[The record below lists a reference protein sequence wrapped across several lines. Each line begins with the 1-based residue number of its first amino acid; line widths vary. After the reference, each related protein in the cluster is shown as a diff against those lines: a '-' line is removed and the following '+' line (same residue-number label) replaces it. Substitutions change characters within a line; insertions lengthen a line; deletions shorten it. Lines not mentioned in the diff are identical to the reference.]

1 MPACVDILAPLLAAG
16 DLHTARFAA
25 LEYAMRPAASAASPS
40 PWQQPAGG
48 TALAAFDKAAGDECG
63 AAWRELL
70 DEFLLSGEP
79 ALATVAAKHSALT
92 LPPPPPPSA
101 SLISM
106 EDYDACCSWLARGGD
121 APRRC
126 GAASPGGSG
135 CSLANG
141 STAATTFLCPFDDLA
156 GLIWANSRLISL
168 NQDGFLR
175 PFDVATV
182 LWPAGYLLGLWVAAE
197 ARPGGLLWRGGD
209 GAESCQVLDLG
220 CGTGAVAL
228 AAAASLGGGA
238 VVTATDRESRS
249 LALATA
255 NAARNGLEVRLSP
268 LDYATDEAVAAFAAR
283 HGVTAPSPRSG
294 FVEVARVA
302 GLGFGL
308 HTRWSESES
317 DFEVVVA
324 RRSVT
329 DAG

>member
-141 STAATTFLCPFDDLA
+141 STAALLLPMLREPLVSVMLP
-156 GLIWANSRLISL
+156 GRRLL
-168 NQDGFLR
+168 RLEQDNL
-175 PFDVATV
+175 PV
-182 LWPAGYLLGLWVAAE
+182 
-197 ARPGGLLWRGGD
+197 
-209 GAESCQVLDLG
+209 
-220 CGTGAVAL
+220 
-228 AAAASLGGGA
+228 
-238 VVTATDRESRS
+238 
-249 LALATA
+249 
-255 NAARNGLEVRLSP
+255 P
-268 LDYATDEAVAAFAAR
+268 L
-283 HGVTAPSPRSG
+283 
-294 FVEVARVA
+294 
-302 GLGFGL
+302 
-308 HTRWSESES
+308 
-317 DFEVVVA
+317 
-324 RRSVT
+324 RRSR
-329 DAG
+329 

>member
-1 MPACVDILAPLLAAG
+1 MRALEVHTTVLSWHSSMPACVDILAPLLAAG

-141 STAATTFLCPFDDLA
+141 STAALLLPMLREPLVSVMLPGRRLLRLEQDNLPVP
-156 GLIWANSRLISL
+156 LRRSRWAN
-168 NQDGFLR
+168 
-175 PFDVATV
+175 
-182 LWPAGYLLGLWVAAE
+182 LG
-197 ARPGGLLWRGGD
+197 
-209 GAESCQVLDLG
+209 
-220 CGTGAVAL
+220 
-228 AAAASLGGGA
+228 
-238 VVTATDRESRS
+238 
-249 LALATA
+249 
-255 NAARNGLEVRLSP
+255 
-268 LDYATDEAVAAFAAR
+268 
-283 HGVTAPSPRSG
+283 
-294 FVEVARVA
+294 
-302 GLGFGL
+302 
-308 HTRWSESES
+308 
-317 DFEVVVA
+317 
-324 RRSVT
+324 
-329 DAG
+329 

>member
-92 LPPPPPPSA
+92 LPPPPPVLSDRLPPSA

-141 STAATTFLCPFDDLA
+141 STAALLLPMLREPLVSVLLP
-156 GLIWANSRLISL
+156 GRRLL
-168 NQDGFLR
+168 RLEQDGFLR

-197 ARPGGLLWRGGD
+197 ARPGNL
-209 GAESCQVLDLG
+209 
-220 CGTGAVAL
+220 
-228 AAAASLGGGA
+228 
-238 VVTATDRESRS
+238 
-249 LALATA
+249 
-255 NAARNGLEVRLSP
+255 
-268 LDYATDEAVAAFAAR
+268 
-283 HGVTAPSPRSG
+283 
-294 FVEVARVA
+294 
-302 GLGFGL
+302 
-308 HTRWSESES
+308 
-317 DFEVVVA
+317 
-324 RRSVT
+324 
-329 DAG
+329 